1 MRDVASNNGKKKF
14 KEYPLFHIYLHI
26 SLSKQSS
33 KRQEDETL
41 PHFPSLAMVA
51 TTALRVSEEWL
62 NGGL

>member
-1 MRDVASNNGKKKF
+1 MRDAASNNGTKNF

-26 SLSKQSS
+26 SLSNLSS
-33 KRQEDETL
+33 KRQVGETL
-41 PHFPSLAMVA
+41 NHFPSLAMVA